1 MVIVIGDDML
11 VDEITEMWIKDA
23 KIDDVE
29 LDIESLKVPTLHAK
43 YLRIL
48 YQEKLKLKSY
58 LIKKK
63 TLSRVLGEYYRGDLN
78 SPEDLREIQREPWSR
93 TVLKQD
99 LGSYVDSDK
108 DMIKLLTKISYQEE
122 VVSLLEDII
131 KNINNRGFQIK
142 NSIDWR
148 KLTNFGL

>member
-1 MVIVIGDDML
+1 ML
-11 VDEITEMWIKDA
+11 VDEIAEMWIKDA
-23 KIDDVE
+23 VIDDVE
-29 LDIESLKVPTLHAK
+29 LDTESLKVPTLHAK
-43 YLRIL
+43 YLKIL
-48 YQEKLKLKSY
+48 YQEKLKLKSFT
-58 LIKKK
+58 LKRK
-63 TLSRVLGEYYRGDLN
+63 TVSRVLGEYYRGDLN
-78 SPEDLREIQREPWSR
+78 SPEDLRELQREPWSR

-99 LGSYVDSDK
+99 LSNYVDSDK

>member
-1 MVIVIGDDML
+1 ML

-29 LDIESLKVPTLHAK
+29 LDTESLKVPTLHAK

-99 LGSYVDSDK
+99 LSSYVDSDK

>member
-1 MVIVIGDDML
+1 ML
-11 VDEITEMWIKDA
+11 IDSITEQWITDA

-29 LDIESLKVPTLHAK
+29 LDTESLKIPSLHAK
-43 YLRIL
+43 YLKLL

-58 LIKKK
+58 LIKRK
-63 TLSRVLGEYYRGDLN
+63 TLSRVLAEYYRGDLN
-78 SPEDLREIQREPWSR
+78 HPEDLKELQREPWSR

-99 LGSYVDSDK
+99 LQSYVDSDD

-131 KNINNRGFQIK
+131 KNINNRGVQIK
-142 NSIDWR
+142 NSIEWR

>member
-1 MVIVIGDDML
+1 MII
-11 VDEITEMWIKDA
+11 DEITEMWIVDS

-29 LDIESLKVPTLHAK
+29 LDTESLKIPSLHAK
-43 YLRIL
+43 YLKIL
-48 YQEKLKLKSY
+48 YQQKLKLKS
-58 LIKKK
+58 LIIKKK
-63 TLSRVLGEYYRGDLN
+63 TINRVLSEYYRGDLN
-78 SPEDLREIQREPWSR
+78 HPEDLKELGREPWQR

-99 LGSYVDSDK
+99 LSSYVDSDD

-142 NSIDWR
+142 NGIDWR

>member
-1 MVIVIGDDML
+1 ML
-11 VDEITEMWIKDA
+11 VDEIAEMWIKDA
-23 KIDDVE
+23 VIDDVE
-29 LDIESLKVPTLHAK
+29 LDTESLKVPTLHAK
-43 YLRIL
+43 YLKIL
-48 YQEKLKLKSY
+48 YQEKLKLKSFT
-58 LIKKK
+58 LKRK
-63 TLSRVLGEYYRGDLN
+63 TVSRVLGEYYRGDLN
-78 SPEDLREIQREPWSR
+78 SPEDLRELQREPWSR

-99 LGSYVDSDK
+99 LSSYVDSDK

>member
-1 MVIVIGDDML
+1 MIML
-11 VDEITEMWIKDA
+11 VDEIAEMWIKDA
-23 KIDDVE
+23 VIDDVE
-29 LDIESLKVPTLHAK
+29 LDTESLKVPTLHAK
-43 YLRIL
+43 YLKIL
-48 YQEKLKLKSY
+48 YQEKLKLKSFT
-58 LIKKK
+58 LKRK
-63 TLSRVLGEYYRGDLN
+63 TVSRVLGEYYRGDLN
-78 SPEDLREIQREPWSR
+78 SPEDLRELQREPWSR

-99 LGSYVDSDK
+99 LSNYVDSDK

>member
-1 MVIVIGDDML
+1 MII
-11 VDEITEMWIKDA
+11 DEITEMWIADS

-29 LDIESLKVPTLHAK
+29 LDTESLKIPSLHAK
-43 YLRIL
+43 YLKIL
-48 YQEKLKLKSY
+48 YQQKLKLKS
-58 LIKKK
+58 LIIKKK
-63 TLSRVLGEYYRGDLN
+63 TLNRVLSEYYKGDLN
-78 SPEDLREIQREPWSR
+78 HPEDLEELGREPWQR

-99 LGSYVDSDK
+99 LPSYVDSDD

-142 NSIDWR
+142 NGIDWR

>member
-1 MVIVIGDDML
+1 MIIDQIAD
-11 VDEITEMWIKDA
+11 MWIVDA
-23 KIDDVE
+23 KIDDVD
-29 LDIESLKVPTLHAK
+29 LDTESLKIPSLHAK
-43 YLRIL
+43 YLKLL

-58 LIKKK
+58 LLKKK
-63 TLSRVLGEYYRGDLN
+63 TLSHLLSEYYRGDLN
-78 SPEDLREIQREPWSR
+78 SPEDLQEIQREPWRR

-99 LGSYVDSDK
+99 ISSYVDSDSE
-108 DMIKLLTKISYQEE
+108 MMKLLTKISYQEE
-122 VVSLLEDII
+122 VVMLLEDII

>member
-1 MVIVIGDDML
+1 MII
-11 VDEITEMWIKDA
+11 DEITEMWIADS

-29 LDIESLKVPTLHAK
+29 LDTESLKIPSLHAK
-43 YLRIL
+43 YLKIL
-48 YQEKLKLKSY
+48 YQQKLKLKS
-58 LIKKK
+58 LIIKKK
-63 TLSRVLGEYYRGDLN
+63 TLNRVLSEYYKGDLN
-78 SPEDLREIQREPWSR
+78 HPEDLKELGREPWQR

-99 LGSYVDSDK
+99 LPSYIDSDD

-142 NSIDWR
+142 NGIDWR

>member
-1 MVIVIGDDML
+1 ML

-29 LDIESLKVPTLHAK
+29 LDVESLKVPTLHAK

-58 LIKKK
+58 LIKRK

-99 LGSYVDSDK
+99 LSSYVDSDK

>member
-1 MVIVIGDDML
+1 ML
-11 VDEITEMWIKDA
+11 VDEIAEMWIKDA
-23 KIDDVE
+23 VIDDVE
-29 LDIESLKVPTLHAK
+29 LDTESLKVPTLHAK
-43 YLRIL
+43 YLKIL
-48 YQEKLKLKSY
+48 YQEKLKLKSFT
-58 LIKKK
+58 LKRK
-63 TLSRVLGEYYRGDLN
+63 TVSRVLGEYYRGDLN
-78 SPEDLREIQREPWSR
+78 SPEDLRELQREPWSR

-99 LGSYVDSDK
+99 LSNYVHSYK

>member
-1 MVIVIGDDML
+1 ML

-23 KIDDVE
+23 KIDDVD
-29 LDIESLKVPTLHAK
+29 LDVESLKVPTLHAK

-58 LIKKK
+58 LIKRK

-99 LGSYVDSDK
+99 LSSYVDSDK

>member
-1 MVIVIGDDML
+1 ML
-11 VDEITEMWIKDA
+11 VDEIAEMWIKDA
-23 KIDDVE
+23 VIDDVE
-29 LDIESLKVPTLHAK
+29 LDTESLKVPTLHAK
-43 YLRIL
+43 YLKIL
-48 YQEKLKLKSY
+48 YQEKLKLKSFN
-58 LIKKK
+58 LKRK
-63 TLSRVLGEYYRGDLN
+63 TVSRVLGEYYRGDLN
-78 SPEDLREIQREPWSR
+78 SPEDLRELQREPWSR

-99 LGSYVDSDK
+99 LSNYVDSDK

>member
-1 MVIVIGDDML
+1 ML
-11 VDEITEMWIKDA
+11 VDEIAEMWIKDA
-23 KIDDVE
+23 VIDDVE
-29 LDIESLKVPTLHAK
+29 LDTESLKVPTLHAK

-48 YQEKLKLKSY
+48 YQEKLKLKSL

-63 TLSRVLGEYYRGDLN
+63 TMSRVLGEYYRGDLN

-99 LGSYVDSDK
+99 LGNYVDSDK
-108 DMIKLLTKISYQEE
+108 DMIKLLTRVSYQEE

>member
-1 MVIVIGDDML
+1 MIML
-11 VDEITEMWIKDA
+11 VDEIAEMWIKDA
-23 KIDDVE
+23 VIDDVE
-29 LDIESLKVPTLHAK
+29 LDTESLKVPTLHAK

-48 YQEKLKLKSY
+48 YQEKLKLKSFV
-58 LIKKK
+58 LKRK
-63 TLSRVLGEYYRGDLN
+63 TVSRVLGEYYRGDLN
-78 SPEDLREIQREPWSR
+78 SPEDLRELQREPWSR

-99 LGSYVDSDK
+99 LSNYVDSDK

>member
-1 MVIVIGDDML
+1 ML
-11 VDEITEMWIKDA
+11 VDEIAEMWIKDA
-23 KIDDVE
+23 VIDDVE
-29 LDIESLKVPTLHAK
+29 LDTESLKVPTLHAK

-48 YQEKLKLKSY
+48 YQEKLKLKSFV
-58 LIKKK
+58 LKRK
-63 TLSRVLGEYYRGDLN
+63 TVSCVLGEYYRGDLN
-78 SPEDLREIQREPWSR
+78 SPEDLRELQREPWSR

-99 LGSYVDSDK
+99 LSNYVDSDK

>member
-1 MVIVIGDDML
+1 
-11 VDEITEMWIKDA
+11 
-23 KIDDVE
+23 
-29 LDIESLKVPTLHAK
+29 LK
-43 YLRIL
+43 IL
-48 YQEKLKLKSY
+48 YQQKLKLKS
-58 LIKKK
+58 LVIKKK
-63 TLSRVLGEYYRGDLN
+63 TLNRVLSEYYKGDLN
-78 SPEDLREIQREPWSR
+78 HPEDLKELGREPWQR

-99 LGSYVDSDK
+99 LPSYVDSDD

-142 NSIDWR
+142 NGIDWR

>member
-1 MVIVIGDDML
+1 ML
-11 VDEITEMWIKDA
+11 VDEIAEMWIKDA
-23 KIDDVE
+23 VIDDVE
-29 LDIESLKVPTLHAK
+29 LDTESLKVPTLHAK
-43 YLRIL
+43 YLKIL
-48 YQEKLKLKSY
+48 YQEKLKLKSFT
-58 LIKKK
+58 LKRK
-63 TLSRVLGEYYRGDLN
+63 TMSRVLGEYYRGDLN
-78 SPEDLREIQREPWSR
+78 SPEDLRELQREPWSR

-99 LGSYVDSDK
+99 LSNYVDSDK

>member
-1 MVIVIGDDML
+1 ML

-29 LDIESLKVPTLHAK
+29 LDTESLKVPTLHAK

>member
-1 MVIVIGDDML
+1 MII
-11 VDEITEMWIKDA
+11 DEIVEMWIADS

-29 LDIESLKVPTLHAK
+29 LDTESLKIPSLHAK
-43 YLRIL
+43 YLKIL
-48 YQEKLKLKSY
+48 YQQKLKLKS
-58 LIKKK
+58 LIIKKK
-63 TLSRVLGEYYRGDLN
+63 TLNRVLSEYYKGDLN
-78 SPEDLREIQREPWSR
+78 HPEDLKELNREPWQR

-99 LGSYVDSDK
+99 LPSYIDSDD

-142 NSIDWR
+142 NGIDWR

>member
-1 MVIVIGDDML
+1 ML
-11 VDEITEMWIKDA
+11 VDEIAEMWIKDA
-23 KIDDVE
+23 VIDDVE
-29 LDIESLKVPTLHAK
+29 LDTESLKVPTLHAK

-48 YQEKLKLKSY
+48 YQEKLKLKSFV
-58 LIKKK
+58 LKRK
-63 TLSRVLGEYYRGDLN
+63 TVSRVLGEYYRGDLN
-78 SPEDLREIQREPWSR
+78 SPEDLRELQREPWSR

-99 LGSYVDSDK
+99 LSNYVDSDK

>member
-1 MVIVIGDDML
+1 MIML
-11 VDEITEMWIKDA
+11 VDEIAEMWIKDA
-23 KIDDVE
+23 VIDDVE
-29 LDIESLKVPTLHAK
+29 LDTESLKVPTLHAK

-48 YQEKLKLKSY
+48 YQEKLKLKSL

-63 TLSRVLGEYYRGDLN
+63 TMSRVLGEYYRGDLN

-99 LGSYVDSDK
+99 LASYVDSDK